1 MELTKSELALHI
13 QKLNCLYVSYT
24 DKMISHMEIG
34 HCDFECMYNK
44 AWLIKSY
51 INILKKF
58 YADGQDCECTI
69 VGNTYSILKMC
80 GYDSIGG
87 IIKSFNPDYACYFEP
102 SYPNESLL
110 GSIGIILT
118 YGTDGYITG
127 PTIGEPKPYTYNAT
141 THVLSIAFDDES
153 PFDFL
158 VVFSDDCST
167 NVATASLLNQPSKAF
182 FTIPIDV
189 EMNQIFYVDGV
200 QINNP
205 IVIPPGSSWAIVHDL
220 FEAELLSYGS
230 GFTLGDF
237 QADAYPFILYA
248 PAGVTTYNN
257 TTVQVDNG
265 IDPVELIGYM
275 NDNGSVSSGNVLLE
289 IYFEQTNSNTSVC
302 TWKENCHTVEEINKM
317 IKHAYSLMDT
327 NCNCN

>member
-1 MELTKSELALHI
+1 
-13 QKLNCLYVSYT
+13 
-24 DKMISHMEIG
+24 MEIG

-69 VGNTYSILKMC
+69 VGNTYYISKMC
-80 GYDSIGG
+80 GYDSVGG
-87 IIKSFNPDYACYFEP
+87 ILISFTPDYACYFESP
-102 SYPNESLL
+102 YPGADLIEAIDSTF
-110 GSIGIILT
+110 T
-118 YGTDGYITG
+118 YGTDGYLTG
-127 PTIGEPKPYTYNAT
+127 TAINEPIPYTYNTT
-141 THVLSIAFDDES
+141 THILSITFNAE
-153 PFDFL
+153 PAIDFN

-167 NVATASLLNQPSKAF
+167 NVATLSISNQPSAAF
-182 FTIPIDV
+182 FTISNDV
-189 EMNQIFYVDGV
+189 EMDQIFYVDGV

-205 IVIPPGSSWAIVHDL
+205 IVIPPGSTWEEVHDL

-230 GFTLGDF
+230 GFTLGEF
-237 QADAYPFILYA
+237 QANAYPFILYA

-275 NDNGSVSSGNVLLE
+275 NDNGSVSSGNLLLE
-289 IYFEQTNSNTSVC
+289 IYFEQTNSNTSTC
-302 TWKENCHTVEEINKM
+302 TWKENCHTETEINKM

-327 NCNCN
+327 NCKCN